1 MDISPMPG
9 MHAPGSPAADSDADM
24 ELSSPDPMS
33 SVQSLGFALELPAE
47 CIKVMVSDAPSAP
60 SVGIK
65 WLQQPWKG
73 CHMIEHIMGIGGHPV
88 LSCF

>member
-1 MDISPMPG
+1 MCNDGECWAAGMDISPMPG

-47 CIKVMVSDAPSAP
+47 CVKVIVSHHHDY
-60 SVGIK
+60 K
-65 WLQQPWKG
+65 WQQP
-73 CHMIEHIMGIGGHPV
+73 P
-88 LSCF
+88 